1 MNVDDE
7 SPFCRLHEQSPQI
20 YCFSTGRIPP
30 FRLPQDFPLN
40 TTTLLY
46 GVPSGCSF
54 GSIVALEWL
63 GLPYRLTRIAMPQE
77 VISDDYRRL
86 NPVAE
91 TPTLITAGGET
102 ISESMAILNHLGAH
116 GVGTGLAFAQGTPDF
131 DRLNQMLAFLNTTFF
146 NAFSAL
152 WHALE
157 HGSEGAE
164 QRVLT
169 DYGRGKVE
177 RAHAV
182 LERLLGDRPWLLGEQ
197 RTLADAYF
205 IGIARWTRY
214 HDVADRR
221 DYPNLQRLFEKL
233 ETDPAVIFAHA
244 IEAERPAVSAGGF
257 LGHVSL
263 QDVLEPFRTAA

>member
-1 MNVDDE
+1 M
-7 SPFCRLHEQSPQI
+7 
-20 YCFSTGRIPP
+20 
-30 FRLPQDFPLN
+30 N

-63 GLPYRLTRIAMPQE
+63 GLPYRLSRIAMPE
-77 VISDDYRRL
+77 DVTSDDYRRL

-91 TPTLITAGGET
+91 TPTLITPDGEA
-102 ISESMAILNHLGAH
+102 ISESMAILNHLGAR
-116 GVGTGLAFAQGTPDF
+116 GLGTGLAFAQGTRDF
-131 DRLNQMLAFLNTTFF
+131 DRLNQTLAFLNTTFF
-146 NAFSAL
+146 NAFSPL

-157 HGSEGAE
+157 HGSEGTE
-164 QRVLT
+164 RRVLT
-169 DYGRGKVE
+169 DYGRGKVV

-182 LERLLGDRPWLLGEQ
+182 LEQMLGDRPWLLGDQ

-221 DYPNLQRLFEKL
+221 DYPRLQRLFEQL
-233 ETDPAVIFAHA
+233 EADPAVIFAHA

-263 QDVLEPFRTAA
+263 REVLEPSRAAA

>member
-1 MNVDDE
+1 M
-7 SPFCRLHEQSPQI
+7 
-20 YCFSTGRIPP
+20 
-30 FRLPQDFPLN
+30 N

-63 GLPYRLTRIAMPQE
+63 GLPYRLSRIAMPE
-77 VISDDYRRL
+77 DVTSDDYRRL

-91 TPTLITAGGET
+91 TPTLITPDGEA
-102 ISESMAILNHLGAH
+102 ISESMAILNHLGAR
-116 GVGTGLAFAQGTPDF
+116 GLGTGLAFAQGTRDF

-146 NAFSAL
+146 NAFSPL

-157 HGSEGAE
+157 HGSEGTE
-164 QRVLT
+164 KRVLT
-169 DYGRGKVE
+169 DYGRGKVV

-182 LERLLGDRPWLLGEQ
+182 LEQMLGDRPWLLGDQ

-221 DYPNLQRLFEKL
+221 DYPRLQRLFEQL
-233 ETDPAVIFAHA
+233 EADPAVIFAHA

-263 QDVLEPFRTAA
+263 REVLEPSRAAA

>member
-1 MNVDDE
+1 M
-7 SPFCRLHEQSPQI
+7 
-20 YCFSTGRIPP
+20 
-30 FRLPQDFPLN
+30 N

-63 GLPYRLTRIAMPQE
+63 RLPYRLSRIAMPEE
-77 VISDDYRRL
+77 VTSVDYRRL

-91 TPTLITAGGET
+91 TPTLITPDGEA
-102 ISESMAILNHLGAH
+102 ISESMAILNHLGAR
-116 GVGTGLAFAQGTPDF
+116 GLGTGLAFAQGTRDF

-146 NAFSAL
+146 NAFSPL

-157 HGSEGAE
+157 HGSEGTE
-164 QRVLT
+164 KRVLT

-177 RAHAV
+177 HAHAV
-182 LERLLGDRPWLLGEQ
+182 LERMLGDRPWLLGDQ

-221 DYPNLQRLFEKL
+221 DYPRLQRLFEQL
-233 ETDPAVIFAHA
+233 EADPAVIFAHA

-263 QDVLEPFRTAA
+263 REVLEPSRAAA